1 MQCSVVDK
9 KGCVTV
15 SVCWQKSCRQSMDM
29 YSSLQSPS
37 LSIFSPGIHHRLSSS
52 HLSSSY
58 QRTPQDEHTT
68 GSQPL
73 KIPFLPAKGGHYL
86 PVTDQVRKSEE
97 EVRKAEVLEAEL
109 VADSRKSSFVQG
121 LFNGGLLVKP
131 TMLRFNFFPNLKLD

>member
-1 MQCSVVDK
+1 MTEQFRVLE
-9 KGCVTV
+9 
-15 SVCWQKSCRQSMDM
+15 SCRQSMDM

-121 LFNGGLLVKP
+121 LFNGEFNVKR
-131 TMLRFNFFPNLKLD
+131 LC